1 MVPRT
6 PFLRILATFTLVVA
20 ATAGVTAPFVRDT
33 LRRPLPYRDP
43 AGLLICFQ
51 RIAYQPLDPVPERR
65 GSFSLVEW
73 QRENRALEGLAGFHW
88 QKFDVP
94 STGGTVE
101 TVQGSRVSREF
112 FAVLGVRAALGRV
125 FSDEAPPQPG
135 ADERRVVLS
144 DAFQRRYFG
153 AAPDIVGRTLTLD
166 GKEYSIRAVMP
177 PGFWFLSRGVQ
188 FWVLLPSRP
197 NYFVSTV
204 ARVRSG
210 GDVRRARAE
219 VLDIEKRLSGAVRPM
234 PLRLLQDYL
243 YTDGR
248 TALYLT
254 ILGLTVVGCIGISY
268 VYALWRSDGS
278 ATERFLI
285 AARSWAFLLMKAG
298 AGLLILLTIWV
309 LVTGGAVRLRD
320 EVAGFSGTRIAF
332 EWALLLLGCGVI
344 RWAVLD
350 QNARCPVCLC
360 RLRMPVVT
368 GSWSSLVMDRP
379 GTEYICPY
387 GHGRLYVPGTRLLN
401 AAPMRWIF
409 YRDFLQR
416 LFADADGPQRNKA
429 RKGPQNDPSL

>member
-1 MVPRT
+1 M
-6 PFLRILATFTLVVA
+6 PFLRTVAAFTLVVA
-20 ATAGVTAPFVRDT
+20 ATAGVTVPFVRDT
-33 LRRPLPYRDP
+33 LRRPLPYREP
-43 AGLLICFQ
+43 AGLFICFQ
-51 RIAYQPLDPVPERR
+51 RLAYQPVDPVSERH

-177 PGFWFLSRGVQ
+177 PDFWFLSRGVH

>member
-6 PFLRILATFTLVVA
+6 PFLRILAMFTLVVA
-20 ATAGVTAPFVRDT
+20 ATAAVTVPFVRDT
-33 LRRPLPYRDP
+33 LRRPLPYREP
-43 AGLLICFQ
+43 AGLFICFQ
-51 RIAYQPLDPVPERR
+51 RIAYQPMDPVPEGR

-73 QRENRALEGLAGFHW
+73 QRENRALEELAGFHW

-112 FAVLGVRAALGRV
+112 FAVLGVRPALGRV
-125 FSDEAPPQPG
+125 FSEEAQPQPG
-135 ADERRVVLS
+135 AGERRVVLS
-144 DAFQRRYFG
+144 DAFRRRYFG

-166 GKEYSIRAVMP
+166 GKDYSIRAVMP

-204 ARVRSG
+204 ARVRPEAG
-210 GDVRRARAE
+210 VRRAQAE
-219 VLDIEKRLSGAVRPM
+219 VLEIEKRLSRRAPFM
-234 PLRLLQDYL
+234 PLRSLQDYL
-243 YTDGR
+243 YTDAR

-254 ILGLTVVGCIGISY
+254 MLGLIVVGCIGASY
-268 VYALWRSDGS
+268 VYALWRADGS
-278 ATERFLI
+278 ATERFVT
-285 AARSWAFLLMKAG
+285 AARTWAFLLMKAG
-298 AGLLILLTIWV
+298 AGLLLLLTIWV
-309 LVTGGAVRLRD
+309 LATGGAVRLRD
-320 EVAGFSGTRIAF
+320 EVAAFSGTRIAF
-332 EWALLLLGCGVI
+332 EWVLLLLGCGVI
-344 RWAVLD
+344 RWAVFD

-401 AAPMRWIF
+401 AAPMRWTF
-409 YRDFLQR
+409 YRDFLQQ
-416 LFADADGPQRNKA
+416 LFADADAPQRHKA
-429 RKGPQNDPSL
+429 RKGPPSGLFL